1 MTEDQRDQE
10 RTEDDMLAAAE
21 KEAKALL
28 ERYKRQLPEILGQWR
43 AERSDF
49 QRQLVAHWGSAFD
62 LYDACYRL
70 AFFAGH
76 GINERHRAA
85 AYARQDRVY
94 EVLARLHSSAC
105 LTASEVRALVFT
117 GHGGGAL
124 AVSRKALELA
134 VIGTFVRE
142 RGQDVA
148 ERYVKHATY
157 ERLKWA
163 EEYDAAATALGE
175 QPHDPTELWRLRER
189 CAELERE
196 YGKNYLSDYG
206 WAAGTLK
213 PDKPNYRPTLKD
225 IEEATDLK
233 RLRHFYRHVS
243 QRLHAGATGS
253 AAHFYPTPQGGAYNT
268 GPSDT
273 GLALP
278 ASATLRALAHCT
290 SVFAMHELNA
300 YKDHGRPVVQFMA
313 LSRLTKEANAAF
325 NAIEENLAA
334 AQRSQGPGT
343 A

>member
-49 QRQLVAHWGSAFD
+49 QRQLVAHWGAAFD

-76 GINERHRAA
+76 GINERHQAA
-85 AYARQDRVY
+85 AYTRQDRVY
-94 EVLARLHSSAC
+94 EVLARLHSWAC

-117 GHGGGAL
+117 GHGGGAQAL
-124 AVSRKALELA
+124 SRRALELA

-142 RGQDVA
+142 RGRDVA

-175 QPHDPTELWRLRER
+175 EPYDPAELRRLRER

-213 PDKPNYRPTLKD
+213 PDKPKYKPTFKD
-225 IEEATDLK
+225 IEEAADLK
-233 RLRHFYRHVS
+233 RARHFYRHVS
-243 QRLHAGATGS
+243 QRLHVGATGS
-253 AAHFYPTPQGGAYNT
+253 AAHLYPTPQGEAYNT
-268 GPSDT
+268 GPSDI

-278 ASATLRALAHCT
+278 ASAMLTALVYCT
-290 SVFAMHELNA
+290 SVFAIHALDA
-300 YKDHGRPVVQFMA
+300 YQDRVEPIVQFTA
-313 LSRLTKEANAAF
+313 LRQLTEEANEAF
-325 NAIEENLAA
+325 NAVEAKLAEA
-334 AQRSQGPGT
+334 RRPQGPGT